1 MTSFLDMNLSPEILK
16 ALQDQGFDKPTEIQA
31 QTLPILLDQPTDFL
45 GLAATGTGKTAAFA
59 IPLLERIDPTIR
71 AVQALILC
79 PTREL
84 ALQVSGQIELLGKYK
99 KIRSVAV
106 YGGASYTDQIHG
118 LKQGASIVVGT
129 PGRVVDHMNRGNLK
143 LDQLQTLILDEAD
156 EMISMGFREEME
168 RILESVPS
176 QKSHIWFFSATMDK
190 QVGRIVQN
198 YLKNPKQVQIN
209 KKEMLSSKVEQLY
222 YMVRESDKPE
232 ILCKLIES
240 AEEFYGLVFC
250 QTKQLVTDLTSYLVE
265 RGHKVDCLHGDKDQ
279 NARERTMQSFRDRKV
294 KILICTD
301 VASRGLD
308 VKDVSHV
315 INYSLP
321 RELDNYVHRIG
332 RTARSGKAGIAMNLV
347 TPSHR
352 RLIWQIEDLTKSRMQ
367 EGKIPTRKEVGARK
381 MAQILPKFSEQ
392 AMFTRALEILGDE
405 WKTALSE
412 MSSEEVAARFLSL
425 MMPDLFTER
434 AEKPRSF
441 SNEGQPLRQDS
452 RDSGRGNGD
461 RYDRNRS
468 SGGSSSRV
476 PSRYP
481 SRERRAD
488 GGQNDRYERSGSNPS
503 EGRPAKRAWSPH
515 GPPDRRRRSS
525 GGESSASTAAPRA
538 RWKDRQQRVQD

>member
-59 IPLLERIDPTIR
+59 IPLLERIDPKVR

-118 LKQGASIVVGT
+118 LKQGAAIVVGT

-367 EGKIPTRKEVGARK
+367 EGKIPTRKEIGARK

-441 SNEGQPLRQDS
+441 SNEGPPRRQES
-452 RDSGRGNGD
+452 RDSGRGGD

-481 SRERRAD
+481 SRERRAE
-488 GGQNDRYERSGSNPS
+488 GGPNDRYERSSGSS
-503 EGRPAKRAWSPH
+503 AEGRPAKRAWSPH
-515 GPPDRRRRSS
+515 GPPDRRRRSGS
-525 GGESSASTAAPRA
+525 DESSTPAAPRA
-538 RWKDRQQRVQD
+538 RWKDRQERVQD